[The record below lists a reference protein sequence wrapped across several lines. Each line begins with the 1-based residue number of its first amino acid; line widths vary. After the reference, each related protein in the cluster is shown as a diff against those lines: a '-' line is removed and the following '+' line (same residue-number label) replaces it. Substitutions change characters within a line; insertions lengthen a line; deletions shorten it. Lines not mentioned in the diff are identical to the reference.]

1 MDACPPPSPFCSSLE
16 FTLLSPLPSLI
27 RVHREKNIIDSGRVP
42 GATRPPPWIR
52 PTSRREKGRRRGRVR
67 HGRNCANQVFEKK
80 SRDFLGPRVFS
91 NPVAACP
98 SIPWPVSVDIVVTD
112 NVTGYGVFLLPSTGP
127 PYYTAN
133 LSIGYREIPRI
144 SFPIFVELRIRIT
157 YLEQKKK
164 IPLVLASNVKDK
176 T

>member
-1 MDACPPPSPFCSSLE
+1 MPSPLP
-16 FTLLSPLPSLI
+16 LLFPVGIHVSRCPSPLPSLI

-80 SRDFLGPRVFS
+80 SRDSLGPRVFS
-91 NPVAACP
+91 NPVAARP

-112 NVTGYGVFLLPSTGP
+112 NVTGYGVFLLPSTARRI
-127 PYYTAN
+127 TRR
-133 LSIGYREIPRI
+133 IYRSAIAKYLE
-144 SFPIFVELRIRIT
+144 FPSKLRIRIT

-164 IPLVLASNVKDK
+164 NTARISIEC
-176 T
+176 

>member
-67 HGRNCANQVFEKK
+67 HGRNRANQVFEKK
-80 SRDFLGPRVFS
+80 SRDSLGPRVFS

-144 SFPIFVELRIRIT
+144 SFQSSSSFVFGSRTWNR
-157 YLEQKKK
+157 KKK
-164 IPLVLASNVKDK
+164 YRSY
-176 T
+176 